1 MSINLSTEGD
11 WDKFIEDL
19 GRLADA
25 QTSLHDAL
33 VQTANEIQEA
43 AQGYAYDGP
52 TTDPGRRTGAL
63 ADGIQVQDEGDD
75 VNVVSTAPKGVFIE
89 NGVGTRYPH
98 GAFLHWVFSWG
109 QAVFAKAAA
118 GFEGR
123 HFMERA
129 AEEHVDTLASLLV
142 AKLREILS

>member
-1 MSINLSTEGD
+1 MSINLSTDGD
-11 WDKFIEDL
+11 WDKLIEDL
-19 GRLADA
+19 SRLADA
-25 QTSLHDAL
+25 QNSMHDAL
-33 VQTANEIQEA
+33 VETANEIQDA
-43 AQGYAYDGP
+43 AREYAYEGA
-52 TTDPGRRTGAL
+52 TSDPGRRTGAL

-75 VNVVSTAPKGVFIE
+75 VSVVSTAPEGPFIE

-109 QAVFAKAAA
+109 QEVFALAAA

-129 AEEHVDTLASLLV
+129 AQDHIDTLMSLLA